1 MSISIVIFI
10 LALSVIFLIG
20 SVVTLALEFNSYKR
34 AQRATLALQLTQQL
48 QMPALAHAIE
58 TVRTLEAPSLNGHGG
73 PAHATPAL
81 MNGQWQAVK
90 EVNHYFSH
98 VGELLRNGV
107 ADDEV
112 FALMG
117 PTISEMWHLSK
128 SHRIKLAEKEPIPAV
143 KDDFDYLYVEWL
155 NYDHHRR
162 TTSGGS
168 VSI

>member
-1 MSISIVIFI
+1 MSISIVILI

-20 SVVTLALEFNSYKR
+20 SVITLALEFNSYKR
-34 AQRATLALQLTQQL
+34 AQRATLALQLNQQL
-48 QMPALAHAIE
+48 QMPVLAQAVE
-58 TVRTLEAPSLNGHGG
+58 TIRTLAMPDMNGHGG
-73 PAHATPAL
+73 PAHAAPAL

-90 EVNHYFSH
+90 EVNRYFTH
-98 VGELLRNGV
+98 VGELLRSGV

-128 SHRIKLAEKEPIPAV
+128 SHRTKLAEKDDIPIV

-155 NYDHHRR
+155 NYDHRRR
-162 TTSGGS
+162 TTSGGFS
-168 VSI
+168 PA